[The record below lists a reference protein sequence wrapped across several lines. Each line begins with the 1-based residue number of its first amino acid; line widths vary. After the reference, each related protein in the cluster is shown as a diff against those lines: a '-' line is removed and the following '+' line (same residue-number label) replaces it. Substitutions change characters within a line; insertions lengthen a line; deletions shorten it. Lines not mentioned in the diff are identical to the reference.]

1 MLTQAF
7 DADLAR
13 LRTLS
18 AMQTKA
24 LRDDRRASLQS
35 GQRTAARLAGELR
48 ELQKA
53 MESSNATLQAQL
65 DSIDARRKMA
75 VKMAPRAAVSLLPA
89 PTAQEVAAAAEAGKK
104 TGLPVCATMTF
115 DTAKRS
121 MMGVTPADFAREAEQ
136 LGLSLMG
143 SNCGVGPAELMHST
157 RELLAVNSPIPVVA
171 KGNCG
176 IPEYVDGA
184 IHYHGSPELMAQY
197 AVFARDAGAKI
208 IGGCCGTTPAHVA
221 AIKAGIPGAT
231 IGLAYLQILQD
242 LTDHGADLDLEDQRG
257 RTPEACLIEFGC
269 DRHRQA
275 AAGA

>member
-75 VKMAPRAAVSLLPA
+75 VKMAPRAAATSCAVG
-89 PTAQEVAAAAEAGKK
+89 AGSS
-104 TGLPVCATMTF
+104 
-115 DTAKRS
+115 DTA
-121 MMGVTPADFAREAEQ
+121 AR
-136 LGLSLMG
+136 
-143 SNCGVGPAELMHST
+143 
-157 RELLAVNSPIPVVA
+157 
-171 KGNCG
+171 
-176 IPEYVDGA
+176 GA
-184 IHYHGSPELMAQY
+184 I
-197 AVFARDAGAKI
+197 F
-208 IGGCCGTTPAHVA
+208 T
-221 AIKAGIPGAT
+221 AIFRRASM
-231 IGLAYLQILQD
+231 LSS
-242 LTDHGADLDLEDQRG
+242 
-257 RTPEACLIEFGC
+257 
-269 DRHRQA
+269 
-275 AAGA
+275 

>member
-1 MLTQAF
+1 MGGALTEAF

-89 PTAQEVAAAAEAGKK
+89 PTAQEVAAARAMQRRYRAVRPDGVAASAWCPQARRDKFVRGTYSGTAPPPTEWGHHHHEGKHQIHHNRR
-104 TGLPVCATMTF
+104 GSWGGVVPDA
-115 DTAKRS
+115 S
-121 MMGVTPADFAREAEQ
+121 MHHVAP
-136 LGLSLMG
+136 
-143 SNCGVGPAELMHST
+143 
-157 RELLAVNSPIPVVA
+157 ELLAASAAAEPPAAAEDPAAADEPHHEHHEGQHQVHHQRRGTWA
-171 KGNCG
+171 GQQ
-176 IPEYVDGA
+176 VDA
-184 IHYHGSPELMAQY
+184 RSMTTIAPELL
-197 AVFARDAGAKI
+197 V
-208 IGGCCGTTPAHVA
+208 
-221 AIKAGIPGAT
+221 
-231 IGLAYLQILQD
+231 
-242 LTDHGADLDLEDQRG
+242 
-257 RTPEACLIEFGC
+257 
-269 DRHRQA
+269 
-275 AAGA
+275 

>member
-1 MLTQAF
+1 MKERAQLHRSRLFTAALRLPELSVTIARGVFGHTVAMLTQAF

-89 PTAQEVAAAAEAGKK
+89 PTAQE
-104 TGLPVCATMTF
+104 
-115 DTAKRS
+115 
-121 MMGVTPADFAREAEQ
+121 AR
-136 LGLSLMG
+136 
-143 SNCGVGPAELMHST
+143 
-157 RELLAVNSPIPVVA
+157 
-171 KGNCG
+171 
-176 IPEYVDGA
+176 
-184 IHYHGSPELMAQY
+184 
-197 AVFARDAGAKI
+197 ARDAA
-208 IGGCCGTTPAHVA
+208 PLSRAARQVA
-221 AIKAGIPGAT
+221 AS
-231 IGLAYLQILQD
+231 
-242 LTDHGADLDLEDQRG
+242 
-257 RTPEACLIEFGC
+257 
-269 DRHRQA
+269 
-275 AAGA
+275 AGARRRAATNLCAAPLGPRRRPRSGPPPTPRGQAPDPPQPPRQLGRRCRTRRCTTLRPSCWPHRPPPSRRPPSRRPPPRSRTTRASTRSTTSVEAPGRGSRSTRAA